1 MVRRWD
7 LAMAEKELAWL
18 AYARYGVYARLA
30 YANLAYASF
39 AYASQIDPPI
49 EGALGGF
56 IYAAS

>member
-1 MVRRWD
+1 
-7 LAMAEKELAWL
+7 MAEKELEWL
-18 AYARYGVYARLA
+18 AYARYGVYAR
-30 YANLAYASF
+30 LAYASF